1 MAVEKKIFA
10 RKASGLIRQIGWLD
24 AMFLALASINP
35 GAGALVYFTFL
46 PANYGGCSIPMYI
59 LTAAL
64 LSTGYVLLYAQFSS
78 AMPRSGGE
86 YMLVSRTFTS
96 LVGFMVNWTL
106 IIASLI
112 LIGGSLA
119 SLTASFSLIFW
130 HVGLIFKNPVL
141 LLFAV
146 KLWDPEW
153 MFIIGTIC
161 ILAAFVLMVLPT
173 RFTIKWL
180 IRTFI
185 PLGIAVMILSYILG
199 FLSGPTVFQQNWN
212 KLIEPFGF
220 TTYDGVLALAEQ
232 FGLSYNFKNWLPL
245 SIGASFMM
253 FWAYNGAQSASYY
266 AGELKESSKTLPIA
280 NLGSLFVAM
289 IVFIIG
295 GFVWPYVEGYKFLA
309 STGYLFQFHLMEWGM
324 LPTEVSFV
332 LFPNLVWTI
341 ILFIALLG
349 WSFTLIFMSLFQTS
363 RCMFAWSFD
372 RVVPEGISY
381 VHPKW
386 RTPVVAAALGTAVAW
401 GGLLFSLSPWALW
414 MVSMNYNFILIT
426 MMIIIAAAGIFF
438 PFRKKEIFDMA
449 PRWVRFK
456 IGRVPF
462 MSIWSLIT
470 LIISAGMLYTTVTIP
485 AVGGY
490 IDLGTFLFVAG
501 LFIAGGIIY
510 AVSRWYRLKKEGV
523 DILMA
528 SKEVP
533 PV

>member
-1 MAVEKKIFA
+1 MTVEKKIFA
-10 RKASGLIRQIGWLD
+10 RKASGLVRQIGWLD

-35 GAGALVYFTFL
+35 GAGALVYYTFV
-46 PANYGGCSIPMYI
+46 PSNYAGCSIPMYVI
-59 LTAAL
+59 TAAL
-64 LSTGYVLLYAQFSS
+64 LSVGYVLLYAQSSS

-106 IIASLI
+106 IISSLI

-119 SLTASFSLIFW
+119 SLTAAFSLIFW
-130 HVGLIFKNPVL
+130 HVGLLSKNPTL

-161 ILAAFVLMVLPT
+161 ILTAFVLMVLPT

-180 IRTFI
+180 IRIFI
-185 PLGIAVMILSYILG
+185 PLGITVMILSYILG
-199 FLSGPTVFQQNWN
+199 SLSGPNVFQQNWN
-212 KLIEPFGF
+212 QLISPYGF
-220 TTYDGVLALAEQ
+220 TKYDEVLALAEH
-232 FGLSYNFKNWLPL
+232 FGLSYNFKNWFTL
-245 SIGASFMM
+245 SIAASFMM
-253 FWAYNGAQSASYY
+253 FWAYNGSQSASYF

-280 NLGSLFVAM
+280 TLGSLFVAM
-289 IVFIIG
+289 LVFTIG

-309 STGYLFQFHLMEWGM
+309 SAGYLFQFHLTEWGM

-332 LFPNLVWTI
+332 LFPNLAWTVV
-341 ILFIALLG
+341 LFIALLG
-349 WSFTLIFMSLFQTS
+349 WSFTLIFMALFGSS

-372 RVVPEGISY
+372 RVVPDVVSY

-386 RTPVVAAALGTAVAW
+386 RTPVVAAALGTLVAW
-401 GGLLFSLSPWALW
+401 VGLLFSLSPWALW

-426 MMIIIAAAGIFF
+426 MMVIIASAGILF
-438 PFRKKEIFDMA
+438 PFRRKEIFNMA

-456 IGRVPF
+456 IGRIPF

-470 LIISAGMLYTTVTIP
+470 LIISAGMLFTTVTVP

-490 IDLGTFLFVAG
+490 IALGTYLLTAG
-501 LFIAGGIIY
+501 LFIMGGVLY

-528 SKEVP
+528 SKELP

>member
-1 MAVEKKIFA
+1 MTIEKKVFA
-10 RKASGLIRQIGWLD
+10 RKASGLIRQIGWID
-24 AMFLALASINP
+24 ALFLALASINP
-35 GAGALVYFTFL
+35 GAGALVYFAF
-46 PANYGGCSIPMYI
+46 PPSNYAGCNIPLYI

-96 LVGFMVNWTL
+96 LVGFIVNSTL
-106 IIASLI
+106 VVSSLI
-112 LIGGSLA
+112 LIGGILA
-119 SLTASFSLIFW
+119 SLTAAFSFLFW
-130 HVGLIFKNPVL
+130 ELGLTFQNPVWV
-141 LLFAV
+141 LFAV
-146 KLWDPEW
+146 RLWDWDW
-153 MFIIGTIC
+153 MLIIGTIALL
-161 ILAAFVLMVLPT
+161 IAFVLMVLPT

-199 FLSGPTVFQQNWN
+199 FLSSPEIFQQNWN
-212 KLIEPFGF
+212 QLVSPYGF
-220 TTYDGVLALAEQ
+220 TTYNEVLALAEN
-232 FGLSYNFKNWLPL
+232 FGLSYNFQNWLPL
-245 SIGASFMM
+245 SIGASFFM
-253 FWAYNGAQSASYY
+253 FWAYAGSQSASYY
-266 AGELKESSKTLPIA
+266 AGEIKESSKTMPIA
-280 NLGSLFVAM
+280 SLGSLFVAM
-289 IVFIIG
+289 LIFMIG
-295 GFVWPYVEGYKFLA
+295 GFVWPHVQGYKFLA
-309 STGYLFQFHLMEWGM
+309 SAGYLYQFHLNEWGM
-324 LPTEVSFV
+324 IPTDVSFV
-332 LFPNLVWTI
+332 LFPNAVWAL

-349 WSFTLIFMSLFQTS
+349 WSFTLCFMNLFQNS

-372 RVVPEGISY
+372 RIIPDRVSY

-386 RTPVVAAALGTAVAW
+386 RTPVVAAAIGALIAW

-414 MVSMNYNFILIT
+414 MVSMNYNFIFIAV
-426 MMIIIAAAGIFF
+426 MVIIAAAGIFF
-438 PFRKKEIFDMA
+438 PFRQKEIFDMA

-456 IGRVPF
+456 IGSIPF

-470 LIISAGMLYTTVTIP
+470 LGISAFMVYTTVTIP

-490 IDLGTFLFVAG
+490 IDLGTFLLLAG

>member
-1 MAVEKKIFA
+1 MAVEKKVFA
-10 RKASGLIRQIGWLD
+10 RKASGLVRQIGWLD
-24 AMFLALASINP
+24 ATFLALGAVNP
-35 GAGALVYFTFL
+35 GAGALVWYTFV
-46 PANYGGCSIPMYI
+46 PANYPGCNIRLYI

-64 LSTGYVLLYAQFSS
+64 LSTGYIFLYALFSS

-86 YMLVSRTFTS
+86 YMLVSRTFSS

-106 IIASLI
+106 IISSLM

-119 SLTASFSLIFW
+119 SLTAAFSLIFW
-130 HVGLIFKNPVL
+130 HVGLLNKSPVL

-153 MFIIGTIC
+153 MLIIGTIC
-161 ILAAFVLMVLPT
+161 ILAAFTLVVLPT
-173 RFTIKWL
+173 RFTIKWF
-180 IRTFI
+180 IRTLI
-185 PLGIAVMILSYILG
+185 PLGITVMILSYILG
-199 FLSGPTVFQQNWN
+199 ILSGPKVFQQNWN
-212 KLIEPFGF
+212 QLVSPYGF
-220 TTYDGVLALAEQ
+220 TKYEEVLALAEG

-245 SIGASFMM
+245 SIGAAFMM

-266 AGELKESSKTLPIA
+266 AGEVKESSKTLPIA

-289 IVFIIG
+289 VVFMIG

-309 STGYLFQFHLMEWGM
+309 STGYLFQFHLYEWGM

-332 LFPNLVWTI
+332 LFPNLIWTV

-349 WSFTLIFMSLFQTS
+349 WSFTLIFMALFGSS

-372 RVVPEGISY
+372 RVVPDRISY

-386 RTPVVAAALGTAVAW
+386 RTPVAAAAVGTLVAW
-401 GGLLFSLSPWALW
+401 VGLLFSLSPWKLW

-426 MMIIIAAAGIFF
+426 MMCIIASAGTLF
-438 PFRKKEIFDMA
+438 PFRQKEIFDMA

-456 IGRVPF
+456 IGRIPF
-462 MSIWSLIT
+462 MSVWSLIT
-470 LIISAGMLYTTVTIP
+470 LGISAGMLYTTVTIP

-490 IDLGTFLFVAG
+490 IALGTFLLTAG
-501 LFIAGGIIY
+501 LFITGGIIY

-528 SKEVP
+528 SKELP